1 MCLFIIMQIINKIL
15 IMKNAINLLNI
26 FKIISLILFKK
37 KIINKKIKK
46 KKKNKKPKRD
56 FCKYNNLINIYYMKI
71 KKIILIQNKNQT

>member
-15 IMKNAINLLNI
+15 IMKNTINLLNI

-46 KKKNKKPKRD
+46 KKE
-56 FCKYNNLINIYYMKI
+56 
-71 KKIILIQNKNQT
+71 